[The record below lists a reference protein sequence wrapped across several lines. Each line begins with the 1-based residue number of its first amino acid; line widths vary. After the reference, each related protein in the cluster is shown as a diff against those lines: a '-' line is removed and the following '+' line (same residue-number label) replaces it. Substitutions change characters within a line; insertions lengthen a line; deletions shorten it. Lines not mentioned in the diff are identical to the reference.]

1 MRAALV
7 ACCLAALA
15 PCAARAA
22 DDPKPQGDLAKIQGR
37 WTGKVGP
44 EKNFPL
50 VLVIEGT
57 KANASFTRPDGT
69 DVELKGKIKLDEAK
83 APKQMDWTGFV
94 RPDGN
99 AAEDNL
105 GIYEL
110 DGDTLRVCNGG
121 PGNDRPDKFED
132 GTDGP
137 PHVILLKRE
146 KAKDA
151 K

>member
-1 MRAALV
+1 MRTALV

-15 PCAARAA
+15 PLAARAA
-22 DDPKPQGDLAKIQGR
+22 DDPKPSGDLAKIQGR
-37 WTGKVGP
+37 WTGMVGP
-44 EKNFPL
+44 EKNVPL
-50 VLVIEGT
+50 TLVIEGT

-69 DVELKGKIKLDEAK
+69 DVALKGKIKIDESK
-83 APKQMDWTGFV
+83 SPKQMDWTGFV

-99 AAEDNL
+99 DAEDNL

-110 DGDTLRVCNGG
+110 DGDTLKVCNGG
-121 PGNDRPDKFED
+121 PGNDRPAKFEE

-137 PHVILLKRE
+137 PHIIVLKRE